1 MKTITYKA
9 KAGEHNA
16 IDVNILHGVECH
28 DEFSEY
34 IDESD
39 SFYGKVR
46 SGYMKFVVEDNIL
59 YTITTYKVISDLTE
73 SEIRNLQ
80 KYTSG
85 QWSDGIGEGFEQFPC
100 AEEYGIEIFVS
111 PWYRGQTVE
120 TIIE

>member
-1 MKTITYKA
+1 
-9 KAGEHNA
+9 
-16 IDVNILHGVECH
+16 
-28 DEFSEY
+28 
-34 IDESD
+34 
-39 SFYGKVR
+39 
-46 SGYMKFVVEDNIL
+46 MKFVVEDNTL

-73 SEIRNLQ
+73 SEIRDLQ